1 MLGPFTVIECVMVNA
16 NRDHISTSF
25 LGEKA
30 NTARQMFASI
40 NNKARTAF
48 AYQY

>member
-25 LGEKA
+25 LGERA
-30 NTARQMFASI
+30 DTARQMFASI
-40 NNKARTAF
+40 NKNARNSF
-48 AYQY
+48 AYKH